1 MIKSDLL
8 TPHQKRAVMLD
19 DHLALTANAGS
30 GKTFVLSRKY
40 LEAAIKLDGKVTSI
54 AAITFTE
61 KAASELYQK
70 ISELTENEIENST
83 DPQRIRVLEKIRRN
97 LVSAYI
103 STIHSFCI
111 DILREFPVEAEIDAN
126 FTPIDQSLANELLE
140 LAVEETIDE
149 AFDHPELSDL
159 VKKLIRYFSRKSI
172 LQRELINL
180 IKDRK
185 NVTKLKEEI
194 YKKSDD
200 EIILHFKKFFNDTL
214 SEIWSFYEEDLL
226 EAVKRINNEVLSNNP
241 ASEYSRRIKFIINEF
256 EQDKNLFKLLQD
268 LRQQILTQSGTVR
281 KQKYLVKD
289 LDESVR
295 YEVFIVERIFDELK
309 MFDNIGNEDKYPELI
324 SLGRDILKLF
334 DKSLQLY
341 ESKKK
346 EQSYIDFE
354 DILIHTKELLKN
366 SDVQTYLSKKFKYLM
381 VDEFQDTNEL
391 QYEIFLPILDY
402 LKSGKLFI
410 VGDEKQ
416 SIYKFR
422 DAEIEIFNKTKS
434 DIVREKDK
442 SHLME
447 LPDSFRMNDEICLFT
462 NYVFNKLFAKDISLF
477 GELKNEPIVCA
488 KQKKDKRSEIEFL
501 ISGIDADEQS
511 QAELVANKIIQL
523 VSTNEYQFGDI
534 TILFRKRKSFDELE
548 DIFIKKKIPYSIVGG
563 RGFYQRQ
570 VINDIHNYLAF
581 LLNQEN
587 DAALVGILRSPFFTV
602 SDTKIFEISLQQGKS
617 FFNKLRNYS
626 NDEYLNKVAKLLET
640 HIQLSS
646 SLQLTQLITSIYS
659 ETNYLAIIKNRTD
672 GEQELANIKKL
683 LRLSRN
689 FDGKG
694 YRNLYDFVNFLGDAI
709 SGEEDEPQAAVSSI
723 QNAVQ
728 MMTIHQAK
736 GLEFPVVFIYKAED
750 YGQSTTTKS
759 KSIFVNKHLGLLAKV
774 QDNTNPTGDYLQLPV
789 TVLNDFIEKKKNI
802 AEIKRLLYVAVTRA
816 KEKLYISA
824 ELKKDKEP
832 HKESFIYFFKEA
844 LDSDFENE
852 IVIEDELDY
861 LINAEERY
869 LNERKSLR
877 VEIPIIRSLKVDNAI
892 QLKDESQKEK
902 KYLLEKYPE
911 KEKSQIISAT
921 RVSIY
926 AQCPLKY
933 HLTYNLGF
941 ALLNKML
948 PQWKV
953 TSAYVSDYQF
963 DEENYSDQLVENEI
977 ESISVLKSSTIHSE
991 KIGELIHK
999 ILQLELNEDE
1009 AVSFLKN
1016 QLRASTSDK
1025 KLIDQTII
1033 SINEIL
1039 KNFRSS
1045 TVFAE
1050 ISRYKNFKNEFE
1062 IYLKQNSYFLHGI
1075 IDKIIFENKQI
1086 LIIDYKTDEVD
1097 EKSGSQKFKEYSNQ
1111 LKFYLYIS
1119 SHLFKDFEIFEAR
1132 LIFLKMPELDFKI
1145 KYTTENI
1152 SELKKEISALIEG
1165 IVLSSFPKNFEHC
1178 NFCQFSTEGNCIVN

>member
-8 TPHQKRAVMLD
+8 TPHQKRAILLD

-70 ISELTENEIENST
+70 ISELTEIEIENSD
-83 DPQRIRVLEKIRRN
+83 DPKRINVLEKIRRN

-111 DILREFPVEAEIDAN
+111 DILREFPVEAGIDAN

-149 AFDHPELSDL
+149 AFNNPELSDL
-159 VKKLIRYFSRKSI
+159 VKNLIRYFSRKST
-172 LQRELINL
+172 LHRELINL
-180 IKDRK
+180 IEDRK
-185 NVTKLKEEI
+185 KLAKLKEEI
-194 YKKSDD
+194 YSKSDD
-200 EIILHFKKFFNDTL
+200 EIILHFKKIFNNTL
-214 SEIWSFYEEDLL
+214 NEIWSFYEKDLL
-226 EAVKRINNEVLSNNP
+226 KSVKKINKKVLSDNP
-241 ASEYSRRIKFIINEF
+241 ASEYAHNIKFIIDEF
-256 EQDKNLFKLLQD
+256 EQDRNLFNLLQN
-268 LRQQILTQSGTVR
+268 LRPQLLIKSGTVR
-281 KQKYLVKD
+281 RQQYLARD
-289 LDESVR
+289 LSESVWQ
-295 YEVFIVERIFDELK
+295 EVVVVERIFNELK
-309 MFDNIGNEDKYPELI
+309 MFDEIGNEDKYPELI
-324 SLGRDILKLF
+324 LLGRDLLKLF
-334 DKSLQLY
+334 DKSLELY
-341 ESKKK
+341 ELKKK

-366 SDVQTYLSKKFKYLM
+366 SDVQTYLSNKFKYLM

-422 DAEIEIFNKTKS
+422 DAEIEIFNKTKT
-434 DIVREKDK
+434 DIAREKDK

-462 NYVFNKLFAKDISLF
+462 NYVFNKLFAKDIPLF
-477 GELKNEPIVCA
+477 GELKNVPIVCA
-488 KQKKDKRSEIEFL
+488 KTKKDEKSGIEFL
-501 ISGIDADEQS
+501 ISKVNEDEQS

-548 DIFIKKKIPYSIVGG
+548 DIFIKNKIPYSIVGG

-570 VINDIHNYLAF
+570 VINDIRNYLAF

-602 SDTKIFEISLQQGKS
+602 SDTKIFEISFKQGKS
-617 FFNKLRNYS
+617 FFDKLKNCT
-626 NDEYLNKVAKLLET
+626 NDEHLKKVAKLLET

-646 SLQLTQLITSIYS
+646 SLQLTELITKIYS

-672 GEQELANIKKL
+672 GEQESANIKKL
-683 LRLSRN
+683 ISLSRN
-689 FDGKG
+689 FDSKG
-694 YRNLYDFVNFLGDAI
+694 YRNLYDFVNFLEDAI
-709 SGEEDEPQAAVSSI
+709 SSEEDEPQAAVSSI

-736 GLEFPVVFIYKAED
+736 GLEFPVVFIYKAEE

-774 QDNTNPTGDYLQLPV
+774 QDKTNPTSDYLQLPI

-832 HKESFIYFFKEA
+832 NKESFIYFFKEA
-844 LDSDFENE
+844 LNCDFENE
-852 IVIEDELDY
+852 VVIEDELDY
-861 LINAEERY
+861 LINSEEKY

-877 VEIPIIRSLKVDNAI
+877 IKIPVVRSLQVDSTI
-892 QLKDESQKEK
+892 QLKDELQKEK
-902 KYLLEKYPE
+902 KYLLGKYPE
-911 KEKSQIISAT
+911 EEKSQIISAT

-941 ALLNKML
+941 ALLNKLL

-953 TSAYVSDYQF
+953 TSTNVSEYQF
-963 DEENYSDQLVENEI
+963 DEENYSDQLVEQEV
-977 ESISVLKSSTIHSE
+977 ESISVIKSSTIQSE
-991 KIGELIHK
+991 KIGEMIHK

-1009 AVSFLKN
+1009 TVSFLKN
-1016 QLRASTSDK
+1016 QLKTYHSDK
-1025 KLIDQTII
+1025 KLIEQTII
-1033 SINEIL
+1033 SIIEIL
-1039 KNFRSS
+1039 RNFRASEVFTEISCYKNFR
-1045 TVFAE
+1045 
-1050 ISRYKNFKNEFE
+1050 NEFE

-1075 IDKIIFENKQI
+1075 IDKIIFANRKI

-1097 EKSGSQKFKEYSNQ
+1097 EKSASQKFKEYSNQ

-1119 SHLFKDFEIFEAR
+1119 SHLFKDYEIFEAR
-1132 LIFLKMPELDFKI
+1132 LIFLKMPELDFRI
-1145 KYTTENI
+1145 KYSIENI

-1165 IVLSSFPKNFEHC
+1165 IVSGSFPKNFEHC
-1178 NFCQFSTEGNCIVN
+1178 NLCQFSTAGRCISN